1 MTIPS
6 SPAYTPRPV
15 KKVLIALDYAR
26 SAQEVAETGYSI
38 AKNMNAEVV
47 LLHVMA
53 DVAYYSTPGYMPIIG
68 FSNFNHA
75 DFLEMIDVEGLKHA
89 GMHFLDRMKDHL
101 GDESITTILEEG
113 DVDEM
118 VNQTAHQLNA
128 GMIVIGSRS
137 RNWLEKVFIG
147 STAVKVLDHAT
158 VPLLIIPVKEDIN
171 SK

>member
-6 SPAYTPRPV
+6 DLNVPQRPV
-15 KKVLIALDYAR
+15 KKVLIAVDYAR
-26 SAQEVAETGYSI
+26 SAQEVAEMGYTI
-38 AKNMNAEVV
+38 AKNMNAEVI

-75 DFLEMIDVEGLKHA
+75 DFLEMIDVEGLRNA
-89 GMHFLDRMKDHL
+89 GMHFMDRMKDHL
-101 GDESITTILEEG
+101 GDENITTIIEEG
-113 DVDEM
+113 EVADI
-118 VNQTAHQLNA
+118 VNRTAHQINA
-128 GMIVIGSRS
+128 DIIVIGSRS